1 MIDYAKWEAG
11 ENKIVA
17 DHIAASREAWTWIQV
32 SYCLKHGQAGD
43 ITQVGQGCSWGEG
56 AGAGN
61 AGYKKGVK
69 IEAHMEALTYG
80 QDPIDI
86 KHIHDEQWL
95 IDGAR
100 DWTMAGVP
108 EEVIRLLT
116 EVEAG
121 QDDIQTRIDAIRLE
135 LEAQLNAQKAA
146 ADARMDALAEA
157 EAA

>member
-1 MIDYAKWEAG
+1 
-11 ENKIVA
+11 
-17 DHIAASREAWTWIQV
+17 
-32 SYCLKHGQAGD
+32 
-43 ITQVGQGCSWGEG
+43 
-56 AGAGN
+56 
-61 AGYKKGVK
+61 
-69 IEAHMEALTYG
+69 MEALTYG

-121 QDDIQTRIDAIRLE
+121 QDDIQTRIDAIRLD